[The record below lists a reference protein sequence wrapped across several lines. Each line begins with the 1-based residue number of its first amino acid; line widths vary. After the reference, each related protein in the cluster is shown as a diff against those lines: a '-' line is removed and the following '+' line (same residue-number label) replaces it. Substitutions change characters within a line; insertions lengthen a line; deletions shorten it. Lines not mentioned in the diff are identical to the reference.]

1 MVTRSPKA
9 LIIGG
14 GIAGPVAAMAL
25 QRAGIEATI
34 YEAWDHPADYTGWF
48 LNTASN
54 GLDVLHTLGIDLAS
68 RADGHPIPTMVMW
81 SGTGKRLGEV
91 ANGIRLEDGTVS
103 ICIKRG
109 ELQRVLREETLG
121 RGIRIEYGKQLTG
134 YEPAGDGGVTAMFE
148 DGTTAEGDL
157 LVGADGIHSAT
168 RQLLVPGSPEPAY
181 TGLVGVGGYSRSTT
195 IPPTPDTQHFVFGR
209 RAFFGYLVRES
220 GEIWWFANLAR
231 PQKPSRQE
239 LAAISSH
246 QWKRHLLE
254 LFAGDLPLIGEI
266 IQSTGSDIGA
276 HVVEDLAATPVW
288 HRGPVV
294 LIGDAAHATSPNA
307 GQGASLAMEDA
318 LVLAKCLRDLPE
330 VERAFATYERLR
342 RQRAEKIVAYSH
354 RIGRSKTI
362 SNPLGVWIRDLVMPF
377 ALKRF
382 ASPAAHAW
390 IYTYHIDW
398 DEHAQE
404 PPRLQVLDLA

>member
-1 MVTRSPKA
+1 MTARQA

-14 GIAGPVAAMAL
+14 GIGGPVAAMAL
-25 QRAGIEATI
+25 QRAGIDATV
-34 YEAWDHPADYTGWF
+34 YEARDHPDDYTGWF

-91 ANGIRLEDGTVS
+91 ANGIRLDDGTVS
-103 ICIKRG
+103 VCIKRG
-109 ELQRVLREETLG
+109 ELQRVLREETFG
-121 RGIRIEYGKQLTG
+121 RGIRIEYGKRLTG
-134 YEPAGDGGVTAMFE
+134 YEPTGDGGVAAVFA
-148 DGTTAEGDL
+148 DGSTAEGGL

-168 RQLLVPGSPEPAY
+168 RQLLLPGSPEPAY
-181 TGLVGVGGYSRSTT
+181 TGLIGVGGYSRSTT
-195 IPPTPDTQHFVFGR
+195 IPPTPNTQHFVFGR
-209 RAFFGYLVRES
+209 RAFFGYLVRDS
-220 GEIWWFANLAR
+220 GETWWFANLAR
-231 PQKPSRQE
+231 PEQPSRQE
-239 LAAISSH
+239 LAAITSQ

-266 IQSTGSDIGA
+266 IGSTSGDIGA
-276 HVVEDLAATPVW
+276 HVVEDLATTPVW
-288 HRGPVV
+288 HLGPAV

-318 LVLAKCLRDLPE
+318 LVLAKCLRDLPDT
-330 VERAFATYERLR
+330 ERAFAAYELLR

-354 RIGRSKTI
+354 RIGTSKTI
-362 SNPLGVWIRDLVMPF
+362 SNPLGVWIRDLVMPI

-390 IYTYHIDW
+390 IYTYHVNW
-398 DEHAQE
+398 DEHAQP
-404 PPRLQVLDLA
+404 PPRPPVPDLT

>member
-1 MVTRSPKA
+1 MTAREA

-14 GIAGPVAAMAL
+14 GIGGPVAAMAL
-25 QRAGIEATI
+25 QRAGIKATI

-68 RADGHPIPTMVMW
+68 RADGHPIPNMVMW

-91 ANGIRLEDGTVS
+91 ANGIGLEDGTVS
-103 ICIKRG
+103 VCLKRG
-109 ELQRVLREETLG
+109 ELQRVLREETLA
-121 RGIRIEYGKQLTG
+121 RGIRIEYGKRLIG
-134 YEPAGDGGVTAMFE
+134 YEPTGDGGVAAGFE
-148 DGTTAEGDL
+148 DGTTAEGGL

-168 RQLLVPGSPEPAY
+168 RQLLMHGSPEPAY
-181 TGLVGVGGYSRSTT
+181 TGLVGVGGYSRGTA
-195 IPPTPDTQHFVFGR
+195 IPPTPNTQHFVFGR

-231 PQKPSRQE
+231 PEKPSSQE
-239 LAAISSH
+239 LATISSQ
-246 QWKRHLLE
+246 QWKRYLLE

-266 IQSTGSDIGA
+266 IGSTGSDIGA
-276 HVVEDLAATPVW
+276 HVVEDLATTPVW

-318 LVLAKCLRDLPE
+318 LVLAKCLRDLPD
-330 VERAFATYERLR
+330 VERAFAAYERLR

-382 ASPAAHAW
+382 ASPDAHAW
-390 IYTYHIDW
+390 IYTYHVDW
-398 DEHAQE
+398 DEDAHE
-404 PPRLQVLDLA
+404 PLGLRVPDLT

>member
-1 MVTRSPKA
+1 
-9 LIIGG
+9 
-14 GIAGPVAAMAL
+14 MAL
-25 QRAGIEATI
+25 QRAGIKATI

-68 RADGHPIPTMVMW
+68 RADGHPIPNMVMW
-81 SGTGKRLGEV
+81 GGTGKRLGEV
-91 ANGIRLEDGTVS
+91 ANGIGLEDGTVS
-103 ICIKRG
+103 VCIKRG
-109 ELQRVLREETLG
+109 ALQRVLREETLR
-121 RGIRIEYGKQLTG
+121 RGIRIEYGKRLTG
-134 YEPAGDGGVTAMFE
+134 YEPTNDGGVAATFE
-148 DGTTAEGDL
+148 DGTTAEGGL

-168 RQLLVPGSPEPAY
+168 RQLMMHESPEPAY
-181 TGLVGVGGYSRSTT
+181 TGLIGVGGYSSSTA
-195 IPPTPDTQHFVFGR
+195 IPPTPNTQHFVFGR

-231 PQKPSRQE
+231 PQKPSSQE
-239 LAAISSH
+239 LATISSQ

-254 LFAGDLPLIGEI
+254 LFAGDMPLISEI

-276 HVVEDLAATPVW
+276 HVVEDLATTPVW
-288 HRGPVV
+288 HRGPAV

-318 LVLAKCLRDLPE
+318 LVLAKCLRDLPDA
-330 VERAFATYERLR
+330 ERAFAAYERLR

-377 ALKRF
+377 ALKHF
-382 ASPAAHAW
+382 ASPDAHAW
-390 IYTYHIDW
+390 IYTYHVDW
-398 DEHAQE
+398 DEHEQE
-404 PPRLQVLDLA
+404 PLRPHVPAIAQPRE